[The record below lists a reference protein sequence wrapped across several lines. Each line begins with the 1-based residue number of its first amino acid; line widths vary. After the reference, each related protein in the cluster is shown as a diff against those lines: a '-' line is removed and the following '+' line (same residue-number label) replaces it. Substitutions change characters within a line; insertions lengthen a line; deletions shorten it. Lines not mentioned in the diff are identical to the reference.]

1 MHKIIIY
8 SNMKN
13 QPDKWSI
20 QISRRLYETIK
31 TFCKDRGYKISGFA
45 EKSIILSI
53 SGSIASEN
61 KL

>member
-1 MHKIIIY
+1 
-8 SNMKN
+8 MKN